1 MTAKQQWMVVLGV
14 VAVLA
19 SGAWAG
25 SHFLN
30 DELTSVTV
38 GSDAPGFSALTLDA
52 EPRVKTLS
60 DYRGEV
66 MLLNIWAT
74 WCVPCRKEMPSID
87 SLYREMGPK
96 GLKVVAISIDQ
107 PGFEPQIRDFVAEHK
122 LSFEVLHDSSGV
134 LSAIYRTSGVP
145 ETFIIGRNGKIYRK
159 WSGADDWNSSGNR
172 TMLTQLLAEPK
183 S

>member
-19 SGAWAG
+19 GGVFAG
-25 SHFLN
+25 SYFLK
-30 DELTSVTV
+30 DELTSVTI
-38 GSDAPGFSALTLDA
+38 GSDAPGFSAMTLDA
-52 EPRVKTLS
+52 TPRMKSLT

-74 WCVPCRKEMPSID
+74 WCVPCRTEMPSID
-87 SLYREMGPK
+87 SLYRDMGPK

-107 PGFEPQIRDFVAEHK
+107 PGSEQQIRDFVSEYK
-122 LSFEVLHDSSGV
+122 LSFEVLYDTSGA
-134 LSAIYRTSGVP
+134 LGAIYRTSGVP
-145 ETFIIGRNGKIYRK
+145 ETFIIGRNGKIYRR
-159 WSGADDWNSSGNR
+159 WIGPDDWNSAGNK
-172 TMLTQLLAEPK
+172 TLFTQLLAEPR